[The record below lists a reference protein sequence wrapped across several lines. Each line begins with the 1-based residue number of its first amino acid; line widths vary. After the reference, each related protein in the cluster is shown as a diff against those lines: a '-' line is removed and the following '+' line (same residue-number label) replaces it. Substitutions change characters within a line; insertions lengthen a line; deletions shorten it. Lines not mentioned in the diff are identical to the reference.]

1 MELKIFRDALPAAGT
16 NCTLKAE
23 LPLETEILISDY
35 LPPVFKLVKCFGA
48 GLCQTEQKLPFTKLL
63 DLPEFVFTAWAVQVE
78 GQTEYL
84 NCRTVNPRRIEVRG
98 AYGLVVS
105 VHTQV
110 KTDVITALSDGG
122 VEQKLVTLSG
132 VRRAAVL
139 EKLVT
144 VEGEIRFPTPPA
156 AVLDLS
162 GNASVGDLKLLNGK
176 AVAKGVLVV
185 SCAWRAEGDPAL
197 QSQSV
202 NLNFNQVLDEM
213 WVVAQEEMN
222 FLTEA
227 ANLERFRALNADVAF
242 VTSPMLYREW
252 TTTHV
257 LVMERIDGVAIDDR
271 EALLAGGYDPA
282 EIGAKLADNYV
293 RQIMEDGFFHADPHP
308 GNLRVRDGKIVWL
321 DMGMMGT
328 LTERERKLVGQA
340 VSGVARGDVGL
351 CRDAVLGLGEF
362 RGKTDKRQLYRD
374 IEGLL
379 DQYGTADLGS
389 MDLAKVFE
397 DLTDVMKRNG
407 ISMPSS
413 LTMLARGLATIEGV
427 VADLSPEINVMNVV
441 TARMGSQLLHSID
454 WRGEIVRD
462 AQAVYASAHK
472 SLEIP
477 SLMADILRTGLKGEA
492 NLGVEHHVG
501 DDMARL
507 MQDIVLKLCAALV
520 AAALLVCGALLRD
533 VAPLAGG
540 LSWLTVFCFLLSA
553 ALLGWAFVWKDQKK

>member
-1 MELKIFRDALPAAGT
+1 MTEKEQQPVAPEIPTEAADKPESDNPPKNERRRGENQAERERTIAQNRQRLREIVDVVRKHDILHGITPEKLCAIIEDLGPTFIKLGQILSMRSDILPRDYCEALKKLRSNVSPMPFEQVQRVVETSYGCPMEEVFASFDEKALGSASIAQ
-16 NCTLKAE
+16 A
-23 LPLETEILISDY
+23 
-35 LPPVFKLVKCFGA
+35 
-48 GLCQTEQKLPFTKLL
+48 
-63 DLPEFVFTAWAVQVE
+63 
-78 GQTEYL
+78 
-84 NCRTVNPRRIEVRG
+84 
-98 AYGLVVS
+98 
-105 VHTQV
+105 H
-110 KTDVITALSDGG
+110 
-122 VEQKLVTLSG
+122 
-132 VRRAAVL
+132 AAVL
-139 EKLVT
+139 KSGESVVVKVQREGIHEVMSRDIILLKQACKVLKYTPASSLV
-144 VEGEIRFPTPPA
+144 
-156 AVLDLS
+156 D
-162 GNASVGDLKLLNGK
+162 
-176 AVAKGVLVV
+176 
-185 SCAWRAEGDPAL
+185 
-197 QSQSV
+197 
-202 NLNFNQVLDEM
+202 FNQVLDEM

-222 FLTEA
+222 FQTEA
-227 ANLERFRALNADVAF
+227 ANLERFHALNQDVVF
-242 VTSPMLYREW
+242 VTSPILYRAY
-252 TTTHV
+252 TTTNV
-257 LVMERIDGVAIDDR
+257 LVMERIDGMGIDEHDKLV
-271 EALLAGGYDPA
+271 EAGYDLA

-308 GNLRVRDGKIVWL
+308 GNIRIRDGKIVWL
-321 DMGMMGT
+321 DMGMMGS
-328 LTERERKLVGQA
+328 LNEKERKLIGNAIV
-340 VSGVARGDVGL
+340 GVARGDIALV
-351 CRDAVLGLGEF
+351 RDAVLGLGEF

-553 ALLGWAFVWKDQKK
+553 ALLGWAFVWTDQKK

>member
-1 MELKIFRDALPAAGT
+1 MPARHENRSENRQRLMEIVEVVRRHEIIKGLTPEKLCAIIEELGPTFIKLGQILSMRSDILPKEYCEALK
-16 NCTLKAE
+16 
-23 LPLETEILISDY
+23 
-35 LPPVFKLVKCFGA
+35 KLRSSVA
-48 GLCQTEQKLPFTKLL
+48 PMPYEQ
-63 DLPEFVFTAWAVQVE
+63 
-78 GQTEYL
+78 
-84 NCRTVNPRRIEVRG
+84 
-98 AYGLVVS
+98 VVS
-105 VHTQV
+105 IVERSYGRPLGEVFSAFDEQ
-110 KTDVITALSDGG
+110 ALGSASIA
-122 VEQKLVTLSG
+122 QAH
-132 VRRAAVL
+132 AAVL
-139 EKLVT
+139 CSGESVVVKVQRDGIHDVMNRDILLLKRACKMLEYTPASGLV
-144 VEGEIRFPTPPA
+144 
-156 AVLDLS
+156 
-162 GNASVGDLKLLNGK
+162 
-176 AVAKGVLVV
+176 
-185 SCAWRAEGDPAL
+185 
-197 QSQSV
+197 
-202 NLNFNQVLDEM
+202 NFNQVLDEM

-227 ANLERFRALNADVAF
+227 TNLERFRALNADVAF

-282 EIGAKLADNYV
+282 EIGAKLA
-293 RQIMEDGFFHADPHP
+293 
-308 GNLRVRDGKIVWL
+308 DGKIVWL

-501 DDMARL
+501 NDMARL
-507 MQDIVLKLCAALV
+507 MQDAVLKLCAALV

>member
-1 MELKIFRDALPAAGT
+1 MPARHENRSENRQRLMEIVEVVRRHEIIKGLTPEKLCAIIEELGPTFIKLGQILSMRSDILPKEYCEALK
-16 NCTLKAE
+16 
-23 LPLETEILISDY
+23 
-35 LPPVFKLVKCFGA
+35 KLRSSVA
-48 GLCQTEQKLPFTKLL
+48 PMPYEQ
-63 DLPEFVFTAWAVQVE
+63 
-78 GQTEYL
+78 
-84 NCRTVNPRRIEVRG
+84 
-98 AYGLVVS
+98 VVS
-105 VHTQV
+105 IVERSYGRPLGEVFSAFDEQ
-110 KTDVITALSDGG
+110 ALGSASIA
-122 VEQKLVTLSG
+122 QAH
-132 VRRAAVL
+132 AAVL
-139 EKLVT
+139 CSGESVVVKVQRDGIHDVMNRDILLLKRACKMLEYTPASGLV
-144 VEGEIRFPTPPA
+144 
-156 AVLDLS
+156 
-162 GNASVGDLKLLNGK
+162 
-176 AVAKGVLVV
+176 
-185 SCAWRAEGDPAL
+185 
-197 QSQSV
+197 
-202 NLNFNQVLDEM
+202 NFNQVLDEM

-227 ANLERFRALNADVAF
+227 TNLERFRALNADVAF

-362 RGKTDKRQLYRD
+362 RSKADKRQLYRD

-441 TARMGSQLLHSID
+441 TARMGSQLLRSID

-501 DDMARL
+501 NDMARL
-507 MQDIVLKLCAALV
+507 MQDAVLKLCAALV

>member
-1 MELKIFRDALPAAGT
+1 MPVQHENRTENRQRLMEI
-16 NCTLKAE
+16 
-23 LPLETEILISDY
+23 
-35 LPPVFKLVKCFGA
+35 
-48 GLCQTEQKLPFTKLL
+48 
-63 DLPEFVFTAWAVQVE
+63 VE
-78 GQTEYL
+78 
-84 NCRTVNPRRIEVRG
+84 V
-98 AYGLVVS
+98 
-105 VHTQV
+105 
-110 KTDVITALSDGG
+110 
-122 VEQKLVTLSG
+122 
-132 VRRAAVL
+132 VRRHEIIKGLTPEKLCAIIEELGPTFIKLGQILSMRSDILPKEYCEALKKLRSSVAPMPYEQVAAIVERSYGRPLGEVFSSFDEQALGSASIAQAHAAVL
-139 EKLVT
+139 CSGESVVVKVQRDGIHDVMSRDIMLLKNACKMLKYTPASGLV
-144 VEGEIRFPTPPA
+144 
-156 AVLDLS
+156 D
-162 GNASVGDLKLLNGK
+162 
-176 AVAKGVLVV
+176 
-185 SCAWRAEGDPAL
+185 
-197 QSQSV
+197 
-202 NLNFNQVLDEM
+202 FNQVLDEM

-222 FLTEA
+222 FQTEA

-242 VTSPMLYREW
+242 VTSPILYREF

-271 EALLAGGYDPA
+271 DALLAGGYDPA

-340 VSGVARGDVGL
+340 VTGVARGDVGL
-351 CRDAVLGLGEF
+351 CRDAVMG
-362 RGKTDKRQLYRD
+362 RKADKRQLYRD
-374 IEGLL
+374 IEDLL
-379 DQYGTADLGS
+379 DQYGSADLGS

-441 TARMGSQLLHSID
+441 TARLGSQLFRDID
-454 WRGEIVRD
+454 WRGEIVKD

-477 SLMADILRTGLKGEA
+477 ALMADILRTGLKGEA
-492 NLGVEHHVG
+492 NLGIEHHAG
-501 DDMARL
+501 ADMARL
-507 MQDIVLKLCAALV
+507 AQDIAFKLCAALV

-533 VAPLAGG
+533 VAPLAGS
-540 LSWLTVFCFLLSA
+540 LSWFSVACFALSA
-553 ALLGWAFVWKDQKK
+553 ALLGWTFVWKEKKK

>member
-1 MELKIFRDALPAAGT
+1 MPARHENRSENRQRLMEIVEVVRRHEIIKGLTPEKLCAIIEELGPTFIKLGQILSMRSDILPKEYCEALK
-16 NCTLKAE
+16 
-23 LPLETEILISDY
+23 
-35 LPPVFKLVKCFGA
+35 KLRSSVA
-48 GLCQTEQKLPFTKLL
+48 PMPYEQ
-63 DLPEFVFTAWAVQVE
+63 
-78 GQTEYL
+78 
-84 NCRTVNPRRIEVRG
+84 
-98 AYGLVVS
+98 VVS
-105 VHTQV
+105 IVERSYGRPLGEVFSAFDEQ
-110 KTDVITALSDGG
+110 ALGSASIA
-122 VEQKLVTLSG
+122 QAH
-132 VRRAAVL
+132 AAVL
-139 EKLVT
+139 CSGESVVVKVQRDGIHDVMNRDILLLKRACKMLEYTPASGLV
-144 VEGEIRFPTPPA
+144 
-156 AVLDLS
+156 
-162 GNASVGDLKLLNGK
+162 
-176 AVAKGVLVV
+176 
-185 SCAWRAEGDPAL
+185 
-197 QSQSV
+197 
-202 NLNFNQVLDEM
+202 NFNQVLDEM

-227 ANLERFRALNADVAF
+227 TNLERFRALNADVAF
-242 VTSPMLYREW
+242 VTSPMLHREW

-271 EALLAGGYDPA
+271 KALLAGGYDPA

-328 LTERERKLVGQA
+328 LTERERRLVGQA

-507 MQDIVLKLCAALV
+507 MQDIVLKLCAAFV